1 MAQAHEDE
9 RRTPRPKVFLSAV
22 LEWADQALPVILRDL
37 SEHGALIEVTGAIPA
52 ESEVFFCRKDLR
64 VRGHIAWIHGKT
76 AGISFGRPLKSD
88 VVLRHINRPAPRL
101 VDEHA
106 HRRPGVATR
115 RMSAEEQ
122 RWFNDM
128 THEPASGKRGR

>member
-9 RRTPRPKVFLSAV
+9 RRSPRSKVFLSAL

-37 SEHGALIEVTGAIPA
+37 SEHGALIEMTAPIPA
-52 ESEVFFCRKDLR
+52 ESEVLFCRKDLR
-64 VRGHIAWIHGKT
+64 VRGHIAWVEGKT

-101 VDEHA
+101 VDENA

-115 RMSAEEQ
+115 AMSAEEQ
-122 RWFNDM
+122 RWFDDM
-128 THEPASGKRGR
+128 TREPASKKRGR